1 MMESSKKNEEIGAWF
16 LEPIKEGKTHEEK
29 DIGSQLK
36 GSILEYWQQ
45 VFDESYCFVSIYC
58 LCCCQKKMFL
68 GFSAYDGC

>member
-45 VFDESYCFVSIYC
+45 VFDESYNYITTYKFTPIFFHKVRY
-58 LCCCQKKMFL
+58 KKHLPIF
-68 GFSAYDGC
+68 